1 MLFKVF
7 KPDKSLFFFNRLRA
21 TEWKMELIYGTVPMY
36 FILSH
41 SVVRIQ
47 TPGFLK
53 KGIKKSSVAD
63 PDPGSGAF

>member
-1 MLFKVF
+1 
-7 KPDKSLFFFNRLRA
+7 
-21 TEWKMELIYGTVPMY
+21 MELIYGTVPMY